1 MKNALT
7 EKIED
12 CEMVGFLKGYTYM
25 TKSLQRFGYANVAI
39 KGENISI
46 NCHEFHKSKVES
58 NEKTVYNVEKF
69 KYNGD
74 KISWNCGY
82 MKKNTLAG
90 YPHVHFFGN
99 IDFLKY
105 IIRGNILRKS

>member
-1 MKNALT
+1 MET
-7 EKIED
+7 
-12 CEMVGFLKGYTYM
+12 FSYTHLA
-25 TKSLQRFGYANVAI
+25 TVNLHG
-39 KGENISI
+39 ISI

-58 NEKTVYNVEKF
+58 SEKTVYNVEKF

-99 IDFLKY
+99 MDFLKCLLN
-105 IIRGNILRKS
+105 RCV